1 MEAAHAYYKNE
12 FDPQQFIIG
21 TQHVVIDYGNSQVS
35 VTKSLI
41 IRNSKTPLWLTNALV
56 VAVFLVLLSFI
67 IRQISQEALN
77 HRKFCWWVVFMEE
90 RDCLIIAGCMHLIM
104 IAGQLTTT
112 RR

>member
-41 IRNSKTPLWLTNALV
+41 IRNSKTPLWLTNA
-56 VAVFLVLLSFI
+56 
-67 IRQISQEALN
+67 
-77 HRKFCWWVVFMEE
+77 H
-90 RDCLIIAGCMHLIM
+90 
-104 IAGQLTTT
+104 
-112 RR
+112 